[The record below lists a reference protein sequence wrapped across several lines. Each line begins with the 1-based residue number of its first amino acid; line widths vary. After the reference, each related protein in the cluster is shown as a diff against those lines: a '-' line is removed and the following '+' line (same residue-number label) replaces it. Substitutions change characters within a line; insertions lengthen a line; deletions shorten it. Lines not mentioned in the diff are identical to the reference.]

1 MIDELGLWRVVNKC
15 AHLKFKF
22 EGVYSAYN
30 FPVMLRENTFA
41 IVNSD
46 NSEKEGTH
54 WLLYCIR
61 QNEYCFS
68 DPLGPPLQS
77 YKNISCRVD
86 STAFGIK
93 EIINYQLQKPTS
105 NFSRHYCIYMA
116 HYVFSAYYPLI
127 PMISEDELL
136 RFVKHTLYFCWH
148 YF

>member
-22 EGVYSAYN
+22 ERVYCADN
-30 FPVMLRENTFA
+30 FPVTLRENTFV

-46 NSEKEGTH
+46 ISEKDGTH
-54 WLLYCIR
+54 WLLYCNR

-68 DPLGPPLQS
+68 DPLGLPLQS
-77 YKNISCRVD
+77 YKNISCRVL
-86 STAFGIK
+86 STDFGIK

-105 NFSRHYCIYMA
+105 NFCGLYCIYIA

-136 RFVKHTLYFCWH
+136 RFVKHILYFCWH